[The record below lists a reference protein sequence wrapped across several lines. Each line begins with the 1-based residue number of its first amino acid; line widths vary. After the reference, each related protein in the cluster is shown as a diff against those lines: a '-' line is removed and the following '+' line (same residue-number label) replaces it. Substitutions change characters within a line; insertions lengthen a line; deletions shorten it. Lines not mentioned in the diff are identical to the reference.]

1 MRKYLALILAGAGT
15 LVASTCFGAGSSIF
29 IWTASNTQDLT
40 TQILTTAQD
49 FIVPVLLVLG
59 IAIGFIILR
68 KVIGLVKGG
77 AR

>member
-1 MRKYLALILAGAGT
+1 MRKYLALLIAGAGT

-29 IWTASNTQDLT
+29 TWTASNTDDLT
-40 TQILTTAQD
+40 AQIYTTAQD
-49 FIVPVLLVLG
+49 FIIPVLLVLG
-59 IAIGFIILR
+59 ISIGFIILR